1 MDIQQA
7 SLALLEA
14 EERKLPIEPLTS
26 TSSITVEDAYK
37 IQLHQIAEK
46 LKNADLVG
54 MKIGLT
60 SKVMQ
65 DMFNVDTPDFG
76 HILDTM
82 LYENNSTLSIDR
94 FISPK
99 IEFELAFILKEDLR
113 GPNVTAEQVL
123 AATAYV
129 APAIEIIDSRI
140 RDWKF
145 LFEDT
150 VADNGSS
157 AGAILGQHFAPPTME
172 ELAKISIVAKK
183 NGEVFDQG
191 VSNAVM
197 ENPANAV
204 AWLANMLADY
214 DISLKAGQFI
224 LSGAITAAVPFAEND
239 EFSVDYGEYGQVK
252 VAFKK

>member
-7 SLALLEA
+7 SSLLLEA
-14 EERKLPIEPLTS
+14 EEKRSPIAPLTS
-26 TSSITVEDAYK
+26 TSDISIEDAYR
-37 IQLHQIAEK
+37 IQLHQITEK
-46 LKNADLVG
+46 LKTADLVG

-60 SKVMQ
+60 SEVMQ
-65 DMFNVDTPDFG
+65 KMFNVSTPDFG
-76 HILDTM
+76 HILNTM
-82 LYENNSTLSIDR
+82 VYENESKVSIEP

-99 IEFELAFILKEDLR
+99 VEFEVAFILKEDLQ

-157 AGAILGQHFAPPTME
+157 AGAILGEKIPTPTLE
-172 ELAKISIVAKK
+172 ELEKIAIVATK
-183 NGEVFDQG
+183 NGKEFDRG

-204 AWLANMLADY
+204 AWLANMLAEY
-214 DISLKAGQFI
+214 DITLKAGQFI
-224 LSGAITAAVPFAEND
+224 LSGAITAAVPFEVGDVFAI
-239 EFSVDYGEYGQVK
+239 DYGTYGKVQVEFTK
-252 VAFKK
+252 